1 MAEMADPH
9 FLPRL
14 LELLGQDQDSDV
26 KNSAVK
32 ALDAIAEKHP
42 ERGMLVLDI
51 REPRRVNERYG
62 MEEQYDYAGDQ
73 RAEAL
78 RLLMVALDR
87 RKDGGAAKG
96 KVGQKVMISRAAAS
110 DSDAHSTR
118 PLTPDEFEALAL
130 YLRVSFADEETGAV
144 VAEVGAEPT
153 GEVLNALLQT
163 ESVVVTNATWS

>member
-1 MAEMADPH
+1 
-9 FLPRL
+9 
-14 LELLGQDQDSDV
+14 
-26 KNSAVK
+26 
-32 ALDAIAEKHP
+32 
-42 ERGMLVLDI
+42 
-51 REPRRVNERYG
+51 VNERYG
-62 MEEQYDYAGDQ
+62 MEEQYDYSADQ

-87 RKDGGAAKG
+87 KKNDSAAKG

-110 DSDAHSTR
+110 DQDSHGTR